1 MMIAV
6 TLTILWGCSS
16 SDDDD
21 VKNNNLF
28 LRNTGGLHGIKV
40 DNPPHWGFFPYTPA
54 GDIEG
59 MPDWKEVDFYDYD
72 NNMTAIVFVSTDL
85 GIDVTERDRMAAII
99 NGEVREVCKPVLY
112 KIPDTEKPLWC
123 FMLYIPY
130 MSGDGDVELQYYNAL
145 RNQTYVEKNQ
155 FNVND
160 DTVGDDDVFVFT
172 LRPMACRN
180 FILPS
185 NMPFTPTPNDEL
197 AVFIGDECC
206 GVALLAENYTNQQI
220 WVATF
225 YDMNRSHE
233 KAYVRYY
240 SDEQKTIYETKPFL
254 DIVSNLLVTDLD
266 TLKFI

>member
-1 MMIAV
+1 MILKKFTCCKFMPSLYLRCNTV
-6 TLTILWGCSS
+6 I
-16 SDDDD
+16 
-21 VKNNNLF
+21 KPF
-28 LRNTGGLHGIKV
+28 LRMGETSV

-180 FILPS
+180 F
-185 NMPFTPTPNDEL
+185 
-197 AVFIGDECC
+197 AVH
-206 GVALLAENYTNQQI
+206 T
-220 WVATF
+220 
-225 YDMNRSHE
+225 
-233 KAYVRYY
+233 Y
-240 SDEQKTIYETKPFL
+240 S
-254 DIVSNLLVTDLD
+254 
-266 TLKFI
+266 